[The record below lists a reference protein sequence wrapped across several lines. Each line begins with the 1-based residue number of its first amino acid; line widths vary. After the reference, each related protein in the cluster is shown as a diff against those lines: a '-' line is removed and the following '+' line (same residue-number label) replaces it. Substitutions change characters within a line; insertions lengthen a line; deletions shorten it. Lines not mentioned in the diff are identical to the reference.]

1 MSNAVT
7 KIDLLDDGKR
17 VNLHFSRWG
26 DRTLTVNIRDIKKQ
40 VHEKTLL
47 ETYEES
53 TMFPV
58 KVGKNVYYING
69 SGQEAIKNGELFRA
83 IINGQSIKL

>member
-7 KIDLLDDGKR
+7 RIDLLDDGKR
-17 VNLHFSRWG
+17 VNLHCSRWG
-26 DRTLTVNIRDIKKQ
+26 DRTVTVNIKDIKKL

-53 TMFPV
+53 TMFPI
-58 KVGKNVYYING
+58 KVGSNTYYING
-69 SGQEAIKNGELFRA
+69 PG
-83 IINGQSIKL
+83 